1 MRILSLALLLA
12 FPLAAQQPV
21 KKPASITSPP
31 LPADTAVHAGRLSN
45 GFRYFIRHNSYPEH
59 RLELRLVV
67 RAGSILEDSDQRG
80 LAHFIEHMGFNGT
93 THFAKNDMVKYLEW
107 SGVK

>member
-1 MRILSLALLLA
+1 MRLGFFALLLA
-12 FPLAAQQPV
+12 IPVAAQQPA
-21 KKPASITSPP
+21 PNAAL
-31 LPADTAVHAGRLSN
+31 LPVDTAVHAGKLAN
-45 GFRYFIRHNSYPEH
+45 GFRYWIRHNSYPEH

-67 RAGSILEDSDQRG
+67 RAGSILEANDQRG

-93 THFAKNDMVKYLEW
+93 THFAKNDLVKYLES